1 MSLIIRILF
10 ILAGFVAALFVAR
23 DTLNF
28 DIMQMF
34 VVVLL
39 VTGLL
44 MVGALWSVWRRRR
57 TVHHSREWRRSSIAT
72 RLAAILQRCC
82 SLEAPDRLTSTRLE
96 RLLRAQ
102 PRIASLRMIFH
113 ANAPRAGPARSALDA

>member
-1 MSLIIRILF
+1 MSLIVRILF
-10 ILAGFVAALFVAR
+10 ILAGLVAALFVAR

-44 MVGALWSVWRRRR
+44 MVGALWSVWRRQ
-57 TVHHSREWRRSSIAT
+57 A
-72 RLAAILQRCC
+72 
-82 SLEAPDRLTSTRLE
+82 
-96 RLLRAQ
+96 
-102 PRIASLRMIFH
+102 
-113 ANAPRAGPARSALDA
+113 

>member
-1 MSLIIRILF
+1 MSRARLQERAVSLIIRILF

-39 VTGLL
+39 VTGFL
-44 MVGALWSVWRRRR
+44 MVGALWSVWRRQ
-57 TVHHSREWRRSSIAT
+57 A
-72 RLAAILQRCC
+72 
-82 SLEAPDRLTSTRLE
+82 
-96 RLLRAQ
+96 
-102 PRIASLRMIFH
+102 
-113 ANAPRAGPARSALDA
+113 

>member
-1 MSLIIRILF
+1 MSRVRLQERAVNLVIRILF

-39 VTGLL
+39 ATGIL
-44 MVGALWSVWRRRR
+44 MVGAIWSVWRRQ
-57 TVHHSREWRRSSIAT
+57 A
-72 RLAAILQRCC
+72 
-82 SLEAPDRLTSTRLE
+82 
-96 RLLRAQ
+96 
-102 PRIASLRMIFH
+102 
-113 ANAPRAGPARSALDA
+113 